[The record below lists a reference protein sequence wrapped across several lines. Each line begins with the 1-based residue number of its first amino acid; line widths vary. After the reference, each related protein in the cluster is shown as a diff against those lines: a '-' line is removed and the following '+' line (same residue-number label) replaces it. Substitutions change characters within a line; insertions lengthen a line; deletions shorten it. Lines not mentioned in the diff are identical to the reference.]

1 MWLRDPWLWAFF
13 IAFLVLAT
21 LVLYRTE
28 IRGRREGFAASDTQQ
43 IDKIIGLYRDI
54 LHRDPISKEISS
66 DMSDLGDGTLTMD
79 RLRQKLYTSDEYQRQ
94 MKLQMADLTP
104 ELPRILADRDLMN
117 HISDMYLQ
125 DRGAAPDTKI
135 LPPLRDMYIYLG
147 YSDDTFHAFL
157 QDPNY
162 GQWETD
168 VLSQRQMTRESVLAA
183 FEADMNLPNIRAAA
197 QKIKAARLAAAAGS
211 AGAGA
216 VAGKG
221 TSAGT
226 GAGAVAGT
234 ATAALTA
241 ETGGVGAIASS
252 SAAAVIEGKSPVAA
266 IYQATSASMAGP
278 AKMYKTVSSLST
290 GSGSA
295 AAGVPAVAG
304 SAAAGVP
311 AVAGSAAAGVPAV
324 AGAGAASAASPA
336 AAGVPAV
343 AGVGAATAT
352 APATV
357 PVASKVAASARQ
369 PDLPDTDS
377 SSMIAGILMRGA
389 CSPDH
394 ASIAIPTRVFEPA
407 GSKHPEDMV
416 LRPEFAWAIP
426 QPQPPVCYSLGQ
438 KPIVQP
444 LMNSSRLL
452 LGTPLDD
459 ANDTQVGSILPKFEF
474 KPYIDLAVE
483 LPKAAS

>member
-66 DMSDLGDGTLTMD
+66 DVSDLGDGTLTMD

-125 DRGAAPDTKI
+125 DRGAAPDPKI

-183 FEADMNLPNIRAAA
+183 FEADMSLPNIRAAA
-197 QKIKAARLAAAAGS
+197 QKIKAARLAAG

-216 VAGKG
+216 
-221 TSAGT
+221 

-234 ATAALTA
+234 AAAALAA
-241 ETGGVGAIASS
+241 ETGGIGA
-252 SAAAVIEGKSPVAA
+252 SAAAVIEGKSPIAA
-266 IYQATSASMAGP
+266 IYQDASASMAGP
-278 AKMYKTVSSLST
+278 AKMYNAVSSLAA
-290 GSGSA
+290 GSGTAA
-295 AAGVPAVAG
+295 AAGVGTAAAAAAG
-304 SAAAGVP
+304 SAAA
-311 AVAGSAAAGVPAV
+311 
-324 AGAGAASAASPA
+324 
-336 AAGVPAV
+336 
-343 AGVGAATAT
+343 

-357 PVASKVAASARQ
+357 PVASKVADSARQ

-377 SSMIAGILMRGA
+377 SSMIAGILTRGA